1 MLLVTWLATYVY
13 NYCAHIHI
21 RIYNI
26 PYIAL
31 IKQLY
36 TDGHITAKEASELTS
51 RKLFKVPV
59 ATSSF
64 PTINAAHN
72 ITMTMMTSSSFNAE
86 LCTSTVRTT
95 TTFSVTVKL
104 NNTTAAVAIP
114 SIAILDRTLPQNTCA
129 LSNSQCATEEAFGTE
144 EKKSLNT
151 TVTSDIITVASN
163 KVLHQE
169 QYENNTVTISSLKNT
184 VSTNEMNDPHQVP
197 VVSSESNIVH
207 ARSAIMNASLSVH
220 DVKEDSTIEGKKYM

>member
-1 MLLVTWLATYVY
+1 M
-13 NYCAHIHI
+13 
-21 RIYNI
+21 YNI

-36 TDGHITAKEASELTS
+36 TDGHITAKEASELTA

-59 ATSSF
+59 AASSF

-72 ITMTMMTSSSFNAE
+72 ITMTTMTSSSFNTE
-86 LCTSTVRTT
+86 LCTRAT
-95 TTFSVTVKL
+95 TTFTVIVQL
-104 NNTTAAVAIP
+104 NNTTAAVSIP

-129 LSNSQCATEEAFGTE
+129 LSNSQCANVEAFGTE
-144 EKKSLNT
+144 EKKPLNT

-184 VSTNEMNDPHQVP
+184 VGTNGMNDPHQIP
-197 VVSSESNIVH
+197 IVSSESNIVH
-207 ARSAIMNASLSVH
+207 ARSAIMNASLSEH